1 MSVPY
6 KIGQNDFYVI
16 FSSTVP
22 KNYDVLGK
30 NYFVIK
36 LFVKSFV

>member
-16 FSSTVP
+16 FFSTVL
-22 KNYDVLGK
+22 KNYDVLSK